1 MNPHRSRSS
10 LMLLS
15 ATALSLSLLGTALS
29 AAAQEV
35 TFHAQVRPRYELR
48 DPAAPGGKQFV
59 SMRVRFALDAALE
72 KDVRIFLQVQDVRL
86 WGEETNTLGDFNAD
100 NFDLHQGYVDIKSFT
115 EAPVALRVG
124 RQEITLGGERLVG
137 PVGWTQQGRS
147 VDGARLRF
155 NPGWGSL
162 DVLGYQLADRFAATQ
177 DQDAQL
183 FGAYAVVEAGGAGD
197 LDLYGFYQKVTAT
210 ADTDQFTLGARLAGK
225 SGGVTYRG
233 ELSVQSGDRAGEDVS
248 AYMFGGRLGFD
259 AGSRGLITLW
269 YDYLSGD
276 TDPDDGDTKVFDTMF
291 ATNHKFYGFAD
302 LFLNIPAHT
311 GGQGLQDMALKGSFQ
326 VDSDVTLGLDVH
338 SFRLAKRGALSSAHL
353 GDEIDAMVR
362 YRYSTN
368 LTFQGGLSFVLQD
381 DAWAEIGRLS
391 EDLTWAY
398 VMINAV
404 F

>member
-1 MNPHRSRSS
+1 MKSHRSRSS

-15 ATALSLSLLGTALS
+15 ASALGLSLLCAALP
-29 AAAQEV
+29 ATAQEV
-35 TFHAQVRPRYELR
+35 TFHGQVRPRYESR

-59 SMRVRFALDAALE
+59 SMRVRAAVDAALE
-72 KDVRIFLQVQDVRL
+72 KDVRIFIQIQDVRL

-100 NFDLHQGYVDIKSFT
+100 NFDLHQGFIDVKRFT

-124 RQEITLGGERLVG
+124 RQEINLGGQRLVG
-137 PVGWTQQGRS
+137 AVGWTQQARS
-147 VDGARLRF
+147 FDGARVRF
-155 NPGWGSL
+155 NPGWGSVDL
-162 DVLGYQLADRFAATQ
+162 LGYQLADRFAATQ

-183 FGAYAVVEAGGAGD
+183 FGAYAVVDAGRTGN
-197 LDLYGFYQKVTAT
+197 LDLYGFYQGVNAG

-225 SGGVTYRG
+225 NGGVTYRG
-233 ELSVQSGDRAGEDVS
+233 ELSLQTGDRAGEDVS

-259 AGSRGLITLW
+259 AGSGGVITLW

-276 TDPDDGDTKVFDTMF
+276 TNPDDGDSKVFDTMF
-291 ATNHKFYGFAD
+291 ATNHKFYGVAD

-311 GGQGLQDMALKGSFQ
+311 GGQGLQDMALKGSYR
-326 VDSDVTLGLDVH
+326 VDSDVTLGLDLH
-338 SFRLAKRGALSSAHL
+338 SFRLAKQGALTSAHL
-353 GDEIDAMVR
+353 GEEIDAMVR
-362 YRYSTN
+362 YRYSSN

-381 DAWAEIGRLS
+381 DAWAEIGRLD
-391 EDLTWAY
+391 EDMTWAY